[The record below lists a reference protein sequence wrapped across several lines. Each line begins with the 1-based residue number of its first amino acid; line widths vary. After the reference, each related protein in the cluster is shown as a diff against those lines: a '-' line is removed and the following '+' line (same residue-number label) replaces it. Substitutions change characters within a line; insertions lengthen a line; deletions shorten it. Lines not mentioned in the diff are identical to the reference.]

1 MTYRELVEKLVT
13 TLAEE
18 KGYIK
23 GTMAS
28 LVFRISQLGEKNDYD
43 CAVDSDAIK
52 HLESWNF
59 DNLLRM

>member
-13 TLAEE
+13 TLADE

-23 GTMAS
+23 GAMAS
-28 LVFRISQLGEKNDYD
+28 LVFRISQLGEKKGYD
-43 CAVDSDAIK
+43 CTVDSEAIK

-59 DNLLRM
+59 DNLFRM